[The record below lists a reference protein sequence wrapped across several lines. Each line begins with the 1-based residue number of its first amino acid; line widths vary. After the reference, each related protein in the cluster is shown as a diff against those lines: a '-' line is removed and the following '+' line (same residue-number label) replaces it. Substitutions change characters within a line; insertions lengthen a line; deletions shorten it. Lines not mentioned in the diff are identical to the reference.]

1 MLDFINK
8 IGIHIPVLQKEVLDF
23 LDPKP
28 NENFIDCT
36 VGGGGHAISILKATG
51 LGGKVLGIDWD
62 REMIKS
68 LRLATQNTEF
78 QNILVLACDNYS
90 NLKEIVKKNNFGP
103 IHGILFDLGLS
114 TWHLEKSGRGFSF
127 KNDEPLDM
135 RYNPDVSVLKA
146 RDILNSW
153 SENEIA
159 KIFEEYG
166 EERFAKKIAKKIVEQ
181 REISPIKSTFQLLKI
196 IKMAVPSWYCHGKIN
211 FATRT
216 FQALR
221 IAVNSELE
229 NLKEVFPRALE
240 VLEPNGRLVVI
251 SFHSLED
258 RIAKIFFK
266 EKGREGLVRIL
277 TKKPVRPTQ
286 KEIKSNP
293 RARSA
298 KLRAVLKL

>member
-1 MLDFINK
+1 M
-8 IGIHIPVLQKEVLDF
+8 IHIPVLQKEVLDF

-62 REMIKS
+62 SEMIKS

-78 QNILVLACDNYS
+78 QNILVLACDNYA

-114 TWHLEKSGRGFSF
+114 TWHLEKSKRGFSF

-153 SENEIA
+153 PEDKLS
-159 KIFEEYG
+159 KILWEYG
-166 EERFAKKIAKKIVEQ
+166 GERFAPKIARKVVEQ
-181 REISPIKSTFQLLKI
+181 RKGNPINSTFQLLKI
-196 IKMAVPSWYCHGKIN
+196 IKMAVPSWYCHRKIN

-221 IAVNSELE
+221 ITVNSELE
-229 NLKEVFPRALE
+229 NLKEVLPRALE

-258 RIAKIFFK
+258 RITKIFFK
-266 EKGREGLVRIL
+266 EKGKEGLVRIL
-277 TKKPVRPTQ
+277 TRKPVKPTQ
-286 KEIKSNP
+286 KEIKSNL

-298 KLRAVLKL
+298 KLRAALKL